1 MVSKYCSHFWFILSE
16 NLWVL
21 KCIPVQVIQQYFI
34 LINNRL
40 YPVVRD
46 LTEPACSLIFQSLH
60 LDFLFFIIKM
70 LFLLCKVK
78 FNYFKCRFVDRIW
91 SLYLWAPAYSPVV
104 RTVRIHLWGVEGRG
118 RWIRVWIKMI
128 VGKQPGAQVT
138 EGQLFLMC

>member
-78 FNYFKCRFVDRIW
+78 FNYFRCRYEACTYEHQRTAQLSGQSGFICGGWRVVADESGSGLRW
-91 SLYLWAPAYSPVV
+91 LSANSLVPRSP
-104 RTVRIHLWGVEGRG
+104 
-118 RWIRVWIKMI
+118 RVSSSWC
-128 VGKQPGAQVT
+128 VNQD
-138 EGQLFLMC
+138 